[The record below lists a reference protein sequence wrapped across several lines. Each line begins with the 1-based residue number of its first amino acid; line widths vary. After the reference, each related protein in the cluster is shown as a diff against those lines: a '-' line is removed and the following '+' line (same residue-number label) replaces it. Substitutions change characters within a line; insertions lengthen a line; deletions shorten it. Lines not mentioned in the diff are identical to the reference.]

1 MDFKNKYLKY
11 KKKYLELKDLLGGG
25 PNLNDIFNDLIN
37 ILPNDYKDLEYFNQ
51 NLVIYINKLNSIKD
65 LTTNE
70 LSWRYFFIIYLFRHF
85 PDYIQKIINTNQMP
99 NKHIE
104 NILNQ
109 FKTIYNEEINKNKNT
124 VFIIETWEVA
134 QKLVSY
140 LKNLFEI
147 NIYEII
153 DFKIGEE
160 NYNKEDKNQFFK
172 NYYYLYMDYR
182 TTNEKPDFYKNGK
195 YSYDKDTF
203 NNIPKFINGFDT
215 HCNNE
220 YEKSKKEFE
229 SWKKY
234 IKFYKQK
241 VEATKMYELE
251 LLNYETSKKKYDNFL
266 IAQQKYKENKNLYE
280 KEKNLYDKYTN
291 CREKTNAGYLRCG
304 EVINKPIQPI
314 EPLEVMEPSKPTKP
328 TPSEEVTKP
337 KTMFLDGKR
346 IIDIDENNINNWK
359 INDWILYYY

>member
-11 KKKYLELKDLLGGG
+11 KKKYLELKDLLGGDS
-25 PNLNDIFNDLIN
+25 NLNNIFNELIN
-37 ILPNDYKDLEYFNQ
+37 ILPDNYKDLEYFNQ

-85 PDYIQKIINTNQMP
+85 QDYIQKIINTNQMP

-124 VFIIETWEVA
+124 VFIIETWDVA
-134 QKLVSY
+134 RKLVSY
-140 LKNLFEI
+140 LTNLFEI

-160 NYNKEDKNQFFK
+160 NYNKEDKKRFFT
-172 NYYYLYMDYR
+172 NYYHLYMDYR
-182 TTNEKPDFYKNGK
+182 STNEKPDFYKNGK
-195 YSYDKDTF
+195 YSYDEDTF
-203 NNIPKFINGFDT
+203 NNIPKFLNGFDT

-234 IKFYKQK
+234 IKFYKQE
-241 VEATKMYELE
+241 VEATKMYKLE
-251 LLNYETSKKKYDNFL
+251 LLNYEKSGKKYDNFL
-266 IAQQKYKENKNLYE
+266 KAQTKYEEDTQKYKENTQKYKE
-280 KEKNLYDKYTN
+280 YTKCRKEKT
-291 CREKTNAGYLRCG
+291 AGYLRCR
-304 EVINKPIQPI
+304 EVINEPIQPI
-314 EPLEVMEPSKPTKP
+314 EPPEVKEPSKPTKP

-337 KTMFLDGKR
+337 KTMFLNDER

-359 INDWILYYY
+359 INDWILNLF